1 MDLMPSAEQDE
12 IVDTVRSF
20 LAARIPVTGRGHD
33 HVTVGAEIDPTLWR
47 ECAELGWLGLGLPEA
62 AGGVGYGLV
71 EEMLLFRELG
81 PRRRARSLPAR
92 CARRARGRGGRRP
105 RPRCGDR
112 VRRRRWWPSAPR
124 SGRPNIGRSVT
135 GELSVVHTER
145 AELVVV
151 CNEHVASL
159 IRLDDCTIE
168 PVDPVEGSVSVGRGR
183 ADVVDA
189 VAWVAAATEPVF
201 LRGLVLAAAAATGVA
216 EAALALAVQHAGQ
229 RVQFGKPIG
238 VNQAIKHWCADM
250 AVSAEGAFAQAC
262 YAAVAVR
269 DGLPEAATEASIAKY
284 HADEA
289 ARLNSEG
296 CVQIHGAMGFT
307 SEALPHRYVY
317 RAHLLGRCLATRPNL
332 LDRIVQR

>member
-1 MDLMPSAEQDE
+1 MDLMPSAEHDD

-20 LAARIPVTGRGHD
+20 LSARIPVTGRGHG
-33 HVTVGAEIDPTLWR
+33 HVTDGPELDPALWY
-47 ECAELGWLGLGLPEA
+47 ECAELGWLGLGLPES

-81 PRRRARSLPAR
+81 RGVVPGHFLPGVLGAHV
-92 CARRARGRGGRRP
+92 AAAA
-105 RPRCGDR
+105 GDLDLATSI
-112 VRRRRWWPSAPR
+112 V
-124 SGRPNIGRSVT
+124 SGDVLVALGTTVGPTNIGRSVT
-135 GELSVVHTER
+135 GELSVVHSDR

-159 IRLDDCTIE
+159 IRLADCAIG

-189 VAWVAAATEPVF
+189 VAWITAATDPVF

-229 RVQFGKPIG
+229 RIQFGRPIG

-250 AVSAEGAFAQAC
+250 AVSAEGAFAQSC

-289 ARLNSEG
+289 ARRNSEG

-307 SEALPHRYVY
+307 SEAVPHRYVS

>member
-1 MDLMPSAEQDE
+1 MELMPSAEHDE

-20 LAARIPVTGRGHD
+20 LSARIPVTGRGD
-33 HVTVGAEIDPTLWR
+33 RHVTVGPEIDPALWR
-47 ECAELGWLGLGLPEA
+47 ECADLGWLGLGLPEA

-81 PRRRARSLPAR
+81 RGVVPGHFLPGVLGAHV
-92 CARRARGRGGRRP
+92 AAAA
-105 RPRCGDR
+105 GDLDLAAAI
-112 VRRRRWWPSAPR
+112 VYGATLVALGTTIGPA
-124 SGRPNIGRSVT
+124 NIGRSVT

-159 IRLDDCTIE
+159 IRLDDCAIE

-189 VAWVAAATEPVF
+189 QAWVTAATEPVY
-201 LRGLVLAAAAATGVA
+201 LRGLVLAAASATGVA

-229 RVQFGKPIG
+229 RIQFGKPIG

-262 YAAVAVR
+262 FAAIAVR

>member
-1 MDLMPSAEQDE
+1 MELMPSAEHDE

-20 LAARIPVTGRGHD
+20 LAARIPVLGRGRD
-33 HVTVGAEIDPTLWR
+33 HVTDGAEIDPGLWR
-47 ECAELGWLGLGLPEA
+47 ECAALGWLGLGLPES

-81 PRRRARSLPAR
+81 RGVVPGHFLPGVLGAHV
-92 CARRARGRGGRRP
+92 AAAA
-105 RPRCGDR
+105 GDLDLAAAI
-112 VRRRRWWPSAPR
+112 V
-124 SGRPNIGRSVT
+124 SGETLVALGTTIGPANIGRSVT

-159 IRLDDCTIE
+159 VRFADCTIE
-168 PVDPVEGSVSVGRGR
+168 PVDPVEGSITVGRGR

-189 VAWVAAATEPVF
+189 VAWVDRRRPSRSSCA
-201 LRGLVLAAAAATGVA
+201 GLVLAAAAATGVA

-269 DGLPEAATEASIAKY
+269 DGLPGAAIEAAIAKY

-317 RAHLLGRCLATRPNL
+317 RAHLLGRCLATRANL

>member
-1 MDLMPSAEQDE
+1 
-12 IVDTVRSF
+12 
-20 LAARIPVTGRGHD
+20 
-33 HVTVGAEIDPTLWR
+33 
-47 ECAELGWLGLGLPEA
+47 
-62 AGGVGYGLV
+62 VGYGLV

-81 PRRRARSLPAR
+81 RGVVPGHFLPGVLGAHV
-92 CARRARGRGGRRP
+92 AAAA
-105 RPRCGDR
+105 GDLDLAASI
-112 VRRRRWWPSAPR
+112 V
-124 SGRPNIGRSVT
+124 SGETLVALGTTIGPANIGRSVT

-145 AELVVV
+145 AELTVV

-159 IRLDDCTIE
+159 VRLADCTID
-168 PVDPVEGSVSVGRGR
+168 PIDPVEGSVSVGRGR

-189 VAWVAAATEPVF
+189 VAWVAATTEPVF
-201 LRGLVLAAAAATGVA
+201 LRGLVLAAAGATGVA
-216 EAALALAVQHAGQ
+216 EAALALAVEHAGQ

-250 AVSAEGAFAQAC
+250 AVGAEGAFAQAC

-269 DGLPEAATEASIAKY
+269 DSLPGAAIEAAIAKY